1 MTSDVPGQKQTPPT
15 DRQLFQE
22 LKAGQTAALN
32 ALYQRYAPIVYGL
45 ALQILKD
52 AQEAEDMT
60 QDIFISLWKSD
71 AYDPTRGSL
80 GSYLTTLTRSRSI
93 DKLRARGRKLKFLE
107 RWGQTIPLDTG
118 PSSLMDQVSFRE
130 RSERVREALSQI
142 PENQR
147 QALEL
152 VYFGGYSQVEIA
164 QQYEVPLGTVKSWL
178 RLGLVKLRQQLQS
191 SLGNN
196 GSI

>member
-1 MTSDVPGQKQTPPT
+1 MNPDEPGQKQTTPT
-15 DRQLFQE
+15 DRQLFQD
-22 LKAGQTAALN
+22 LKAGQTSALN
-32 ALYQRYAPIVYGL
+32 ALYERYAPIVYGL

-52 AQEAEDMT
+52 SQEAEDVT
-60 QDIFISLWKSD
+60 QDIFISLCKD
-71 AYDPTRGSL
+71 DHDPTRGSL
-80 GSYLTTLTRSRSI
+80 GSYITTLTRSRSI
-93 DKLRARGRKLKFLE
+93 DKMRARGGKLKLLE
-107 RWGQTIPLDTG
+107 HWGQIMPLDTG
-118 PSSLMDQVSFRE
+118 PSSLMEQVSFEE
-130 RSERVREALSQI
+130 RSERVREALGQI

-152 VYFGGYSQVEIA
+152 VYFGGFSQVEIA
-164 QQYEVPLGTVKSWL
+164 QQYKVPLGTVKSWL

>member
-1 MTSDVPGQKQTPPT
+1 MNPDELGQKQTPPT
-15 DRQLFQE
+15 DKQLFQD
-22 LKAGQTAALN
+22 LKAGQTSALN

-45 ALQILKD
+45 ALQILKES
-52 AQEAEDMT
+52 QEAEDVT

-71 AYDPTRGSL
+71 TYDPTRGSL

-93 DKLRARGRKLKFLE
+93 DKLRSRGRKLKFLE
-107 RWGQTIPLDTG
+107 RWGQIMPLDTG
-118 PSSLMDQVSFRE
+118 PSSLMEQVSFRE

>member
-1 MTSDVPGQKQTPPT
+1 MTSDVPGQKQPTPT
-15 DRQLFQE
+15 DRQLFQD

-93 DKLRARGRKLKFLE
+93 DKLRSRGRKLKFLE

-191 SLGNN
+191 SLGNH

>member
-1 MTSDVPGQKQTPPT
+1 MNPDELGQKQTPPT
-15 DRQLFQE
+15 DKQLFQD
-22 LKAGQTAALN
+22 LKAGQTSALN

-45 ALQILKD
+45 ALQILKES
-52 AQEAEDMT
+52 QEAEDVT

-93 DKLRARGRKLKFLE
+93 DKLRSRGRKLKFLE
-107 RWGQTIPLDTG
+107 RWGQIMPLDTG
-118 PSSLMDQVSFRE
+118 PSSLMEQVSFRE
-130 RSERVREALSQI
+130 RSERVQEALSQI

-164 QQYEVPLGTVKSWL
+164 QQCQVPLGTVKSWL

>member
-1 MTSDVPGQKQTPPT
+1 MNPEQTTPT
-15 DRQLFQE
+15 DRQLFQD
-22 LKAGQTAALN
+22 LKAGQTSALN

-45 ALQILKD
+45 ALQILKES
-52 AQEAEDMT
+52 QEAEDVT

-71 AYDPTRGSL
+71 AYDPARGSL

-93 DKLRARGRKLKFLE
+93 DKLRSRGRKLKFLE
-107 RWGQTIPLDTG
+107 RWGQIMPLDTG

-130 RSERVREALSQI
+130 RSELVREALSQI

-164 QQYEVPLGTVKSWL
+164 QQYQVPLGTVKSWL

-191 SLGNN
+191 SLGNH

>member
-1 MTSDVPGQKQTPPT
+1 MS
-15 DRQLFQE
+15 
-22 LKAGQTAALN
+22 
-32 ALYQRYAPIVYGL
+32 
-45 ALQILKD
+45 
-52 AQEAEDMT
+52 
-60 QDIFISLWKSD
+60 
-71 AYDPTRGSL
+71 DPTRGSL
-80 GSYLTTLTRSRSI
+80 GSYLTTLSRSRSI

-107 RWGQTIPLDTG
+107 RWGQLMPLDTG
-118 PSSLMDQVSFRE
+118 PSSLIEQVSLRE

-152 VYFGGYSQVEIA
+152 VYFGGFSQVEIA

-178 RLGLVKLRQQLQS
+178 RLGLLKLRQQLQS

-196 GSI
+196 GAI

>member
-1 MTSDVPGQKQTPPT
+1 MNPDEPGQKQTTPT
-15 DRQLFQE
+15 DRQLFQD
-22 LKAGQTAALN
+22 LKAGQTSALN

-45 ALQILKD
+45 ALQILKES
-52 AQEAEDMT
+52 QEAEDVT

-80 GSYLTTLTRSRSI
+80 GSYLTTLSRSRSI

-107 RWGQTIPLDTG
+107 RWGQLMPLDTG
-118 PSSLMDQVSFRE
+118 PSSLIEQVSLRE

-152 VYFGGYSQVEIA
+152 VYFGGFSQVEIA

-196 GSI
+196 GAI

>member
-1 MTSDVPGQKQTPPT
+1 MNPDVPGQEQTTPT
-15 DRQLFQE
+15 DRQLFQD
-22 LKAGQTAALN
+22 LKAGQASALN

-52 AQEAEDMT
+52 SQEAEDVM
-60 QDIFISLWKSD
+60 QEIFISLWKSD
-71 AYDPTRGSL
+71 TYDPTRGSL

-93 DKLRARGRKLKFLE
+93 DKLRSRGRKLKFLE
-107 RWGQTIPLDTG
+107 RWGQIMPLDTG
-118 PSSLMDQVSFRE
+118 PSSLMEQVSFRE

-164 QQYEVPLGTVKSWL
+164 QQYKVPLGTVKSWL

>member
-1 MTSDVPGQKQTPPT
+1 MNPDEPGQKQTTPT
-15 DRQLFQE
+15 DRQLFQD
-22 LKAGQTAALN
+22 LKAGQTSALN

-45 ALQILKD
+45 ALQILKES
-52 AQEAEDMT
+52 QEAEDVT

-80 GSYLTTLTRSRSI
+80 GSYLTTLSRSRSI

-107 RWGQTIPLDTG
+107 RWGQLMPLDTG
-118 PSSLMDQVSFRE
+118 PSSLIEQVSLRE

-152 VYFGGYSQVEIA
+152 VYFGGFSQVEIA

-178 RLGLVKLRQQLQS
+178 RLGLLKLRQQLQS

-196 GSI
+196 GAI

>member
-1 MTSDVPGQKQTPPT
+1 MDPETTPT
-15 DRQLFQE
+15 DRQLFQD
-22 LKAGQTAALN
+22 LKAGQTSALN

-52 AQEAEDMT
+52 SQEAEDIT

-71 AYDPTRGSL
+71 AYDPARGSL

-93 DKLRARGRKLKFLE
+93 DKLRSRGRKLKFLE
-107 RWGQTIPLDTG
+107 RWGQIMPLDTG
-118 PSSLMDQVSFRE
+118 PSSLMEQVSLRE

-147 QALEL
+147 QALESF
-152 VYFGGYSQVEIA
+152 YFGGFSQVEIA

>member
-1 MTSDVPGQKQTPPT
+1 MNPEQTTPT
-15 DRQLFQE
+15 DKQLFQD
-22 LKAGQTAALN
+22 LKAGQTSALN

-45 ALQILKD
+45 ALQILKES
-52 AQEAEDMT
+52 QEAEDVT

-71 AYDPTRGSL
+71 AYDPARGSL

-93 DKLRARGRKLKFLE
+93 DKLRSRGRKLKFLE
-107 RWGQTIPLDTG
+107 RWGQIMPLDTG

-130 RSERVREALSQI
+130 RSELVREALSQI

-164 QQYEVPLGTVKSWL
+164 QQYQVPLGTVKSWL

-191 SLGNN
+191 SLGNH

>member
-1 MTSDVPGQKQTPPT
+1 MNPDVPGQEQTPPT

-22 LKAGQTAALN
+22 LKAGQTSSLN

-45 ALQILKD
+45 ALQILKES
-52 AQEAEDMT
+52 QEAEDVT

-71 AYDPTRGSL
+71 AYDPARGSL
-80 GSYLTTLTRSRSI
+80 GGYLTTLTRSRSI
-93 DKLRARGRKLKFLE
+93 DKLRSRGRKLKFLE
-107 RWGQTIPLDTG
+107 RWGQIMPLDTG
-118 PSSLMDQVSFRE
+118 PSSLMEQVSFRE
-130 RSERVREALSQI
+130 RSELVREALSQI

-164 QQYEVPLGTVKSWL
+164 QQYQVPLGTVKSWL
-178 RLGLVKLRQQLQS
+178 RLGLVKLRQQLQR
-191 SLGNN
+191 SLGNH

>member
-1 MTSDVPGQKQTPPT
+1 MNPDELGQKQTPPT
-15 DRQLFQE
+15 DKQLFQD
-22 LKAGQTAALN
+22 LKAGQTSALN

-45 ALQILKD
+45 ALQILKES
-52 AQEAEDMT
+52 QEAEDVT

-93 DKLRARGRKLKFLE
+93 DKLRSRGRKLKFLE
-107 RWGQTIPLDTG
+107 RWGQIMPLDTG
-118 PSSLMDQVSFRE
+118 PSSLMEQVSFRE

-164 QQYEVPLGTVKSWL
+164 QQYQVPLGTVKSWL